1 MSFAK
6 ITVVGHL
13 GGDPETRHLD
23 SGTMVVSFSMA
34 ADGRKRGND
43 SSTTWYRIS
52 AFAEQAERLASMVE
66 RGYIKKGSLLY
77 VEGQFEVR
85 GYTGNDGMPRTSN
98 DVNLT
103 DWQFVGGGNQQ
114 EQQGSNQQAS
124 SHQGDDSLDDS
135 SVPF

>member
-6 ITVVGHL
+6 VSIVGRL
-13 GGDPETRHLD
+13 GRDPESAYTQ
-23 SGTMVVSFSMA
+23 SGKLRISFSMA
-34 ADGRKRGND
+34 ADGRKKDAGP
-43 SSTTWYRIS
+43 TWFNVS
-52 AFAEQAERLASMVE
+52 AFGEQAERLATMIE
-66 RGYIKKGSLLY
+66 RGYIAKGRMLY